1 MTKKHFIA
9 LADKV
14 KYANRYVTN
23 DGNSVFGPMAL
34 KFLADFCEDQN
45 NSFKRERW
53 FDYIRGDCGPNGGNI
68 KR

>member
-14 KYANRYVTN
+14 KYGNRLLQE
-23 DGNSVFGPMAL
+23 DGKNVFGPMAI

-45 NSFKRERW
+45 DSFKRQRW
-53 FDYIRGDCGPNGGNI
+53 IDYIEGKCGPNGGEV
-68 KR
+68 K